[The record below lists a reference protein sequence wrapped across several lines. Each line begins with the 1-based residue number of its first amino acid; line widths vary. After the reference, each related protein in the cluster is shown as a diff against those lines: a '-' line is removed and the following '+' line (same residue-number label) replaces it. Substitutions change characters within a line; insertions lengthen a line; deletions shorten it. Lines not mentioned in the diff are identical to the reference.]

1 MKKNNTNKDVK
12 ALTRFI
18 NSETLSGIV
27 LITSAIIALIWS
39 NSGSSDSY
47 FHLWD
52 KTYFTIGFD
61 NAILSKPLYYWINDG
76 LMAIFFFVI
85 GLEIK
90 REIMVGELSNLRKAT
105 LPVFAAVGG
114 ILLPALIYVGL
125 NRSEALLVNGWAIPT
140 ATDIAFSLGILALLG
155 SRVPVALKVFL
166 TALAIVDDLGAIL
179 GIAFFYTEDISF
191 VYLFIAIAVTG
202 LLFVLNRLDVR
213 NLTIYLLLGILGI
226 WLPMLLSGVHA
237 TIAGVLLAFTIP
249 AHRKLDHKEFSSRIK
264 NRVSTYEN
272 LKPHTKPI
280 LLTGEQM
287 ELIESMK
294 TQCEKAESPLQRI
307 EEKTHKLALFFIM
320 PLFALANTGVA
331 FSEIAFDSILSSSL
345 TWGIFLGLFV
355 GKPLGILL
363 MSWLS
368 VRLNIASL
376 PEGIKFKHLFGVGVL
391 AGVGFTMSLFI
402 TELAFHGDL
411 LLDTSKVAIF
421 SASLLSGLLGFLL
434 LKMFLK
440 AKPA

>member
-1 MKKNNTNKDVK
+1 
-12 ALTRFI
+12 
-18 NSETLSGIV
+18 
-27 LITSAIIALIWS
+27 
-39 NSGSSDSY
+39 
-47 FHLWD
+47 
-52 KTYFTIGFD
+52 
-61 NAILSKPLYYWINDG
+61 
-76 LMAIFFFVI
+76 
-85 GLEIK
+85 
-90 REIMVGELSNLRKAT
+90 
-105 LPVFAAVGG
+105 
-114 ILLPALIYVGL
+114 
-125 NRSEALLVNGWAIPT
+125 
-140 ATDIAFSLGILALLG
+140 
-155 SRVPVALKVFL
+155 
-166 TALAIVDDLGAIL
+166 
-179 GIAFFYTEDISF
+179 
-191 VYLFIAIAVTG
+191 
-202 LLFVLNRLDVR
+202 
-213 NLTIYLLLGILGI
+213 
-226 WLPMLLSGVHA
+226 MLLSGVHA